1 MSNEFCI
8 APCHLLNC
16 PAGSNVDSCG
26 LAEDLR
32 PETVIPYPGQD
43 WEASRQGKLLQS
55 TSYEKY
61 SECLADPGRLVAS
74 ILA

>member
-1 MSNEFCI
+1 
-8 APCHLLNC
+8 
-16 PAGSNVDSCG
+16 
-26 LAEDLR
+26 
-32 PETVIPYPGQD
+32 VIPYPGQD